1 MLKDILAISGQS
13 GLFKLISKGKNS
25 IIVESL
31 VTGKRMPAHS
41 ANKITSMEDIAIF
54 TVTGEVPLKDILKK
68 IEEMEASQPVV
79 SPKASSNELKAFF
92 KLVLPDYDEA
102 RVYTSDIKK
111 IVGWYLLMKEKEL
124 LIFDDSNEEIIE
136 EKSSEKE

>member
-68 IEEMEASQPVV
+68 IEELEASQPVV
-79 SPKASSNELKAFF
+79 SPKASSNELKSYF

>member
-1 MLKDILAISGQS
+1 MLKDILAISGQP

-31 VTGKRMPAHS
+31 VNGKRMPAHS

-54 TVTGEVPLKDILKK
+54 TVNGEVPLKDILKK
-68 IEEMEASQPVV
+68 MEEMEAKQPVV
-79 SPKASSNELKAFF
+79 SPKANPDALKAFF

-111 IVGWYLLMKEKEL
+111 VVGWYLILKEKEL
-124 LIFDDSNEEIIE
+124 LIFEESSE
-136 EKSSEKE
+136 EESSEKE